1 MTSVFLLL
9 SLPNTSEG
17 FTTVRPSA
25 LEPSLDDGSASP
37 PRKVA
42 RLSAE
47 SDSASA
53 SRSKGKGAA
62 VAPRISGAPI
72 AIKVVGE
79 YSMWVSFS
87 FVIQNAQ

>member
-62 VAPRISGAPI
+62 VAPRKSGAPI

-87 FVIQNAQ
+87 FVV